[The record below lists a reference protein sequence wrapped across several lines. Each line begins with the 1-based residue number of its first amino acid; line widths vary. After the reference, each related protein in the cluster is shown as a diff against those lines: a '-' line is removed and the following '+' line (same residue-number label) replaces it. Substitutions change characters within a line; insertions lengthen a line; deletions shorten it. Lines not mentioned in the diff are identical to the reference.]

1 MNTLQF
7 QPIISQ
13 QIGGGINTNVVPRL
27 PIISQPIGGG
37 LNPNTASTQYGPMG
51 VGVNPN
57 IASNVTYQPNTYQT
71 GYIPPN
77 SQQNLGIKS
86 VKTQYCNNIVT
97 ILL

>member
-7 QPIISQ
+7 Q
-13 QIGGGINTNVVPRL
+13 

-37 LNPNTASTQYGPMG
+37 LNPNTASTQYGPIRGGINPNTASTQYGPMG
-51 VGVNPN
+51 VGGINPN